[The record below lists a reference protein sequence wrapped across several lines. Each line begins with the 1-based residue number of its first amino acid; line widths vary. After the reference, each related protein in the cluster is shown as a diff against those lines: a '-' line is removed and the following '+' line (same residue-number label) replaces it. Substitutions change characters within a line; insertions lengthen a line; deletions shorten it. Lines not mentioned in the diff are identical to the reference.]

1 MVHKSDRE
9 EAKKR
14 RRGRGAFASVTLLV
28 PLLRE
33 VERVVEELGYW
44 PRRAQ
49 FIHEAIMEKLE
60 KYKKEIEARREK
72 STGTK

>member
-1 MVHKSDRE
+1 MVRE
-9 EAKKR
+9 AEKRTKR
-14 RRGRGAFASVTLLV
+14 RYSAVSLPLALV
-28 PLLRE
+28 RE

-44 PRRAQ
+44 PGRAQ

>member
-1 MVHKSDRE
+1 MAHKSDRE
-9 EAKKR
+9 EAKK
-14 RRGRGAFASVTLLV
+14 GRGAFASVTLLV
-28 PLLRE
+28 PPLRE

-44 PRRAQ
+44 PGRAQ

>member
-1 MVHKSDRE
+1 MAHKADKV
-9 EAKKR
+9 KK

-44 PRRAQ
+44 PNKTTFIREAVMQKLDKHRR
-49 FIHEAIMEKLE
+49 
-60 KYKKEIEARREK
+60 EIEARREAAGTEK
-72 STGTK
+72 SR